1 MEVGRGVVTL
11 LITSGQDIGNFYS
24 KVGLFHYTLLV
35 IVFSFY
41 SNMELFLV
49 EDRPGNKQIIINC
62 DRYLTTIDKS
72 CPRE

>member
-11 LITSGQDIGNFYS
+11 LITFGQDIRNFYPT
-24 KVGLFHYTLLV
+24 VGLFHYTLLI

-41 SNMELFLV
+41 PNMELFLV
-49 EDRPGNKQIIINC
+49 KDRPGNKQIIINC